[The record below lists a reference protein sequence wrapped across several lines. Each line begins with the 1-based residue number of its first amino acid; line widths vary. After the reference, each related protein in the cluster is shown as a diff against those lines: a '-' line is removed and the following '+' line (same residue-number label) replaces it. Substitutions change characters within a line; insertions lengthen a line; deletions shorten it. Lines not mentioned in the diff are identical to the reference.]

1 MAGFLIQ
8 TVKEHDMN
16 LYDVNTLLKEVQD
29 MSDLR
34 FFVVSML
41 IVIWAVAY
49 VLAAYFKSH

>member
-29 MSDLR
+29 MSDWR
-34 FFVVSML
+34 FIMIWILGFL
-41 IVIWAVAY
+41 WIIVRR
-49 VLAAYFKSH
+49 